1 MSMVGSLPLSED
13 KKLVVV
19 YRVEAGC
26 LGPEGKTLVQSFCDF
41 AQQSIQT
48 LDCDVISWHII
59 PRNSKT
65 DPEIEY
71 NVVGKRISY
80 SQAERYVGHF
90 GRTFDG
96 FEAHLSERIA
106 HYIEDFMNR

>member
-1 MSMVGSLPLSED
+1 MPLSEE
-13 KKLVVV
+13 KKLLVI

-26 LGPEGKTLVQSFCDF
+26 LGPEGGSLVVAFCDF
-41 AQQSIQT
+41 AQQSIQS
-48 LDCDVISWHII
+48 LDSDLISWNII

-80 SQAERYVGHF
+80 AQATRYIELF